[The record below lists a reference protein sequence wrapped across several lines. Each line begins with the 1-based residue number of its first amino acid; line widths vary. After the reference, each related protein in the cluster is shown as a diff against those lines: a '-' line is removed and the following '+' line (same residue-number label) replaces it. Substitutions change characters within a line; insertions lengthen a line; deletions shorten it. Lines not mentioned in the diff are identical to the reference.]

1 MRETG
6 SIRVEINGEDGGYY
20 WIDHPGMFQ
29 GRKVF
34 RISKSAVTDIHKEVD
49 WNKVEEGTKIVVWP
63 IAGCRTKNARLG
75 YLAYYRESTD
85 TVGFCETRNDVMRIT
100 HFPTYPA
107 SNAMFLA
114 DWLDKYGNGKDE

>member
-1 MRETG
+1 MKKTG
-6 SIRVEINGEDGGYY
+6 SIRVEILWANLGDTVAVKLPNGDTVDIPDLAIY
-20 WIDHPGMFQ
+20 
-29 GRKVF
+29 
-34 RISKSAVTDIHKEVD
+34 DIHEEVD
-49 WNKVEEGTKIVVWP
+49 WSKVEEGTKIVVWP

-85 TVGFCETRNDVMRIT
+85 TVGFCETRNDVMRTT